1 MATINVAAD
10 ATVMSGSE
18 VAKLHTRDEPNTL
31 RHMGCVA
38 IDSGGLLL
46 RQKCAFLSDFVQGAY
61 GPRP

>member
-1 MATINVAAD
+1 VPYMATINVTAD

-18 VAKLHTRDEPNTL
+18 VAKIHTRDEPNTL

-46 RQKCAFLSDFVQGAY
+46 R
-61 GPRP
+61 